1 MGNQMTLSDA
11 VHLYVTFGYEFCIE
25 DGEVVGASIV
35 LNDGTEFVLPEGMVG
50 V

>member
-11 VHLYVTFGYEFCIE
+11 VHLYVTFGYEFSIE
-25 DGEVVGASIV
+25 NGEVTGASIF
-35 LNDGTEFVLPEGMVG
+35 LKDGTEFVLPEGLG